1 LHISLGD
8 AALRGFE
15 QSESD
20 DAELAHSMQV
30 RAHISQFVGKRSLDD
45 EVVENILLK
54 QQEENADEENLE
66 NVLMYLLK
74 SYDNSAES
82 QKEDFSTQSDEDSN
96 SDLSTFERDA
106 KWAPRFV
113 GKRRSPMFVGRR
125 RAPLFVGKRYA
136 PRFVGK
142 RYAPRFVGK
151 RGAPLFV
158 GKRGSPM
165 FIGRRDSPLFIGR
178 RENALPADTSFFVGG
193 KRSVIAASDLKHTH
207 NNDKLGFHH
216 SDNQIKNKRERER
229 FILPQEMQLL
239 NGNPVYSDFSK
250 RFVVPE
256 FIGKREGLGSNT
268 QYILSEKRFDTPF
281 FVGRRSV
288 DFSLEPLEESNPGF
302 RYAVQQPAMH
312 SENDRHL
319 LKSVNSRT

>member
-1 LHISLGD
+1 
-8 AALRGFE
+8 
-15 QSESD
+15 
-20 DAELAHSMQV
+20 
-30 RAHISQFVGKRSLDD
+30 
-45 EVVENILLK
+45 
-54 QQEENADEENLE
+54 
-66 NVLMYLLK
+66 
-74 SYDNSAES
+74 
-82 QKEDFSTQSDEDSN
+82 
-96 SDLSTFERDA
+96 
-106 KWAPRFV
+106 
-113 GKRRSPMFVGRR
+113 
-125 RAPLFVGKRYA
+125 
-136 PRFVGK
+136 
-142 RYAPRFVGK
+142 
-151 RGAPLFV
+151 
-158 GKRGSPM
+158 M